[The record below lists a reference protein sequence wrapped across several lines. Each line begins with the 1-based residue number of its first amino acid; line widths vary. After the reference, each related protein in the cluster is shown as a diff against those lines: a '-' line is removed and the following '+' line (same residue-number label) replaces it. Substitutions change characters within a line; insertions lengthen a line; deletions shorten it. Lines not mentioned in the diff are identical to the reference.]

1 MSPTPFQAQLHD
13 EASQALEKKGIPF
26 ESFADEHAVVISFE
40 SVDLTIL
47 ESSAYFTSGVLK
59 HAFERKDYQSME
71 VLTAEALAYLDLLT
85 YGNHST
91 KPG

>member
-1 MSPTPFQAQLHD
+1 
-13 EASQALEKKGIPF
+13 
-26 ESFADEHAVVISFE
+26 
-40 SVDLTIL
+40 LTIL

-71 VLTAEALAYLDLLT
+71 VLTAEALAYLDQLT
-85 YGNHST
+85 YGHHT